1 MSDLF
6 KHFPVI
12 ACFMAM
18 GGAFGLVAGGVKAD
32 TLNGQYI
39 SVPAITLM
47 YVFFALAITRVLFNW
62 PRLKHIDG

>member
-1 MSDLF
+1 
-6 KHFPVI
+6 
-12 ACFMAM
+12 MAM